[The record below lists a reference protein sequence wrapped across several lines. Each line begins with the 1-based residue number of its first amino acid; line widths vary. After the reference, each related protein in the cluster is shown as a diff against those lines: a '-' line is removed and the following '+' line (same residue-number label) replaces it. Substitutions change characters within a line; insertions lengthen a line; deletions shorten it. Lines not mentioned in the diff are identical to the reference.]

1 MHKTE
6 AWGTTPLNGMQDF
19 VACLFVDLDELR
31 GVRGGVALLTVCLPE
46 LCL

>member
-31 GVRGGVALLTVCLPE
+31 GVRGGGGGDIKQGQ
-46 LCL
+46 

>member
-6 AWGTTPLNGMQDF
+6 AWGTTPRNGMQDF

-31 GVRGGVALLTVCLPE
+31 DVRGGGGGDIKQGQ
-46 LCL
+46 